1 MSLEIIQTLNPEYTI
16 KSITDEA
23 FRTYGKVIDNNI
35 DEAIEFCIDFVQA
48 AKQDN
53 FYLPSVLE
61 VEQLSSIIELSHRVY
76 GYLEIIAGIV
86 AGDNVELSGIE
97 YHQGS
102 ETIIAVTDYILV
114 VGHIW
119 DMQYDTYNSSKCEL
133 FYVPKGTIV
142 ECYSA
147 TLHYTPIAVS
157 KEGFITICL
166 LLKGTGDILEKR
178 KNILKKKNKW
188 FIAHQD
194 NLEKIAS
201 GDYPGLLGR
210 KIIIDH

>member
-48 AKQDN
+48 
-53 FYLPSVLE
+53 
-61 VEQLSSIIELSHRVY
+61 QLSSIIELSHRVY

-119 DMQYDTYNSSKCEL
+119 DMQDDTYNSSKCEL

-178 KNILKKKNKW
+178 KKILKKKNKW

>member
-1 MSLEIIQTLNPEYTI
+1 MDIMSKVNNVVEENIFVRYIVILSGMII
-16 KSITDEA
+16 
-23 FRTYGKVIDNNI
+23 
-35 DEAIEFCIDFVQA
+35 
-48 AKQDN
+48 
-53 FYLPSVLE
+53 
-61 VEQLSSIIELSHRVY
+61 SSI
-76 GYLEIIAGIV
+76 
-86 AGDNVELSGIE
+86 
-97 YHQGS
+97 GS

-119 DMQYDTYNSSKCEL
+119 DMQDDTYNSSKCEL

-157 KEGFITICL
+157 KEGFITIYL

-178 KNILKKKNKW
+178 KKILKKKNKW

>member
-102 ETIIAVTDYILV
+102 ETIIAVQD
-114 VGHIW
+114 
-119 DMQYDTYNSSKCEL
+119 DTYNSSKCEL

-178 KNILKKKNKW
+178 KKILKKKNKW